1 MPVSKRKFAAAAQK
15 KGFLEVRNRD
25 HVVFV
30 FTDSAGKPDSKIQT
44 KMSHGAGNDISDSL
58 LAFMAKQ
65 MRLGRK
71 AELEKFVECSIS
83 ETEYR
88 EMLRKQNSH
97 V

>member
-1 MPVSKRKFAAAAQK
+1 MPVSKRKFAAATQK

-44 KMSHGAGNDISDSL
+44 KMSHGAGNDISDGL
-58 LAFMAKQ
+58 LVKMAKQ
-65 MRLGRK
+65 MKFSKK
-71 AELEKFVECSIS
+71 AELDKFVECSIS
-83 ETEYR
+83 EEEYR
-88 EMLRKQNSH
+88 EMLRKQNFH

>member
-1 MPVSKRKFAAAAQK
+1 MPMSKRKFAATVQK

-30 FTDSAGKPDSKIQT
+30 FTDAGGKPDAKIQT
-44 KMSHGAGNDISDSL
+44 KVSHGAGNDISDSL
-58 LAFMAKQ
+58 LVFMAKQ
-65 MRLGRK
+65 MKLGRK

-83 ETEYR
+83 EEEYR
-88 EMLRKQNSH
+88 EMLRNQNFH